1 MRQSELFL
9 KTQKASPAD
18 EPSKNAEL
26 LVRAGFVDKLM
37 AGSYTFLPLGLRV
50 LCNIEEVVRQ
60 EMNAIGAQEVLM
72 PLLHPKALW
81 EESGRWDKADEI
93 IFKVKKDDREFAL
106 AWTHEEVVIDLLRRY
121 SLSYRDLPLALYH
134 FSNKFR
140 NEPRAR
146 SGLLRGIE
154 FRMKDLYS
162 LHADENEML
171 AYYEKVKGAYQAIFK
186 RLSLPVR
193 VVKAHGGLF
202 TEGMNQEFQLL
213 APTGEDRIFYCA
225 KCDWAQNAEIGEGPE
240 VCPECRGA
248 VKETRA
254 IEVGHVFTFGSWFG
268 EKMSAFVTREGGERD
283 PLWLASYGIGTS
295 RLVGA
300 IVEVSS
306 DARGII
312 WPMEAAPFRVHL
324 IDLQRPEVS
333 SKVYDALVERGIE
346 VLYDDRQDVAAG
358 EKFAEADLVGIP
370 YRVVVSEKTGDEI
383 ECKRREST
391 DVELLSTDKLISR
404 LTD

>member
-1 MRQSELFL
+1 
-9 KTQKASPAD
+9 
-18 EPSKNAEL
+18 
-26 LVRAGFVDKLM
+26 
-37 AGSYTFLPLGLRV
+37 
-50 LCNIEEVVRQ
+50 
-60 EMNAIGAQEVLM
+60 
-72 PLLHPKALW
+72 
-81 EESGRWDKADEI
+81 
-93 IFKVKKDDREFAL
+93 
-106 AWTHEEVVIDLLRRY
+106 
-121 SLSYRDLPLALYH
+121 
-134 FSNKFR
+134 
-140 NEPRAR
+140 
-146 SGLLRGIE
+146 
-154 FRMKDLYS
+154 
-162 LHADENEML
+162 
-171 AYYEKVKGAYQAIFK
+171 
-186 RLSLPVR
+186 
-193 VVKAHGGLF
+193 
-202 TEGMNQEFQLL
+202 
-213 APTGEDRIFYCA
+213 
-225 KCDWAQNAEIGEGPE
+225 
-240 VCPECRGA
+240 
-248 VKETRA
+248 
-254 IEVGHVFTFGSWFG
+254 
-268 EKMSAFVTREGGERD
+268 
-283 PLWLASYGIGTS
+283 LWLASYGIGTS